1 MMPSDFAAEI
11 TRLERGISEL
21 RDTLVSMRHN
31 SGAAST
37 ITINAGGIGIWLAVT
52 CCCVMLAAMAVGGLW
67 AVTSLADH
75 RAAIQE
81 LRDGERAV
89 RAYINTGILKPAKQ
103 ENAK

>member
-1 MMPSDFAAEI
+1 MMSPEFGADIS
-11 TRLERGISEL
+11 RLERSISDL
-21 RDTLVSMRHN
+21 RDTLGAMRPN
-31 SGAAST
+31 SGVAST

-89 RAYINTGILKPAKQ
+89 RAYINTGILKPGKQ
-103 ENAK
+103 EKAK